1 MCHFSELSPAAVRVV
16 DAAEGLVQQNGY
28 NGFSYDDVAALVG
41 IKKPGIHHHFPH
53 KEELVAIVAQ
63 RYCHRFRER
72 LLKIEGSS
80 GAPIERLLAYSVLFE
95 GTFSSERR
103 LCLCGMLGAESDSLP
118 ASVVAIAE
126 EFFGINVTWL
136 TNVIRA
142 GQGDGTLRTDTP
154 RMPGRSTA
162 VRAGRLDG
170 RWSSAPLFPRPGRSR
185 AHRAAG
191 HADLNFPPDCGQPMP
206 AR

>member
-154 RMPGRSTA
+154 PNAWPKHCCARWKA
-162 VRAGRLDG
+162 
-170 RWSSAPLFPRPGRSR
+170 RWSLVERSVVPAARQKSGAPCCWACRSE
-185 AHRAAG
+185 
-191 HADLNFPPDCGQPMP
+191 LST
-206 AR
+206 

>member
-1 MCHFSELSPAAVRVV
+1 MRHFSELSPAAVRVV

-154 RMPGRSTA
+154 PECLAEALLCALEGSMVVGRALRCSRGPA
-162 VRAGRLDG
+162 EVGRTVLLG
-170 RWSSAPLFPRPGRSR
+170 M
-185 AHRAAG
+185 
-191 HADLNFPPDCGQPMP
+191 QI
-206 AR
+206 